1 LFFIVLLN
9 LVILAGIVRVFTS
22 MRRGTYG
29 EAELERQLANRGFFY
44 RFFGRWMRAITKEW
58 QMYPVGV
65 VFGLGFDTATEV
77 ALLAT
82 TALLASQH
90 IPWYAI
96 LCLPILFTA
105 GMTVSRRHANRVDID
120 PAHQVGTGGR
130 RRRRWR
136 SSLPA
141 IDRRQAAIRGGSEA
155 DGRHVAGHERI
166 RAHHPDRMTATHS
179 VRVEAGNDEGE
190 PAARPPRPA
199 REAE

>member
-1 LFFIVLLN
+1 MLLN

-105 GMTVSRRHANRVDID
+105 GMTVSRRHVNRLISIQ
-120 PAHQVGTGGR
+120 HI
-130 RRRRWR
+130 R
-136 SSLPA
+136 SVP
-141 IDRRQAAIRGGSEA
+141 
-155 DGRHVAGHERI
+155 VAGADAVG
-166 RAHHPDRMTATHS
+166 AHHCPPLTGAKRRS
-179 VRVEAGNDEGE
+179 G
-190 PAARPPRPA
+190 AAAKQMGGTWRDTSESAHITPIA
-199 REAE
+199 